1 MFDLFL
7 YPYIS
12 GLDSSLAELT
22 DFICA
27 AQMAK
32 AADAQLG
39 EFEFEEKVPL
49 YFLVTFYL
57 FTHTKF
63 LWV

>member
-1 MFDLFL
+1 MYDLFL
-7 YPYIS
+7 YTYIS

-39 EFEFEEKVPL
+39 EFDLEEKVL
-49 YFLVTFYL
+49 LCFLVNLNINLSEHEDF
-57 FTHTKF
+57 
-63 LWV
+63 V